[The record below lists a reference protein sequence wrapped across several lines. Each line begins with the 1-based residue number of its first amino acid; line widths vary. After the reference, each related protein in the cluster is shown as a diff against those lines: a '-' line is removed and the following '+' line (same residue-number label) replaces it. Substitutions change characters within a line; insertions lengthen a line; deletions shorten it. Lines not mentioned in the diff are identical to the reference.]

1 MFTFIER
8 LKQRKESKLRAL
20 ACHFCERIWNHYPL
34 DWADQIFAK
43 DSSSPGGYVSSSDWE
58 NPMPRE
64 AVRIAKAYC
73 AGLATRE
80 ELEQAHQDVRDFAQ
94 RMYDDWQFANHKLG
108 DSASGAEYEV
118 GAVTFHSATA
128 AAAASAEPVDLA
140 KCRRN
145 AALAIGFRWDASEE
159 AASVKKEERRQRRI
173 HPNRL
178 PEFHQPAAKSAPQTR
193 GPLISD
199 IPEVLQ
205 TPVAS
210 SATAPKG
217 PAILI
222 NTPPSSWENQS
233 LGVLVDLL
241 LYLVKE
247 STGTT
252 VVMGMYHAYT
262 PESLSLLFKLRN
274 AFPHCFLRNAETYS
288 IQDLRRCSQVKDFV
302 HKEMYENDPKG
313 EQEVT
318 VSLSGI
324 RQLAIDELN
333 RRGLPD
339 RNSVP
344 E

>member
-1 MFTFIER
+1 MFTFIDR

-34 DWADQIFAK
+34 DWASEVFAD

-58 NPMPRE
+58 DPMPRE

-80 ELEQAHQDVRDFAQ
+80 ELEKAHQDVCDFAQ
-94 RMYDDWQFANHKLG
+94 RMYDDWQWANHKLG

-140 KCRRN
+140 KCREN
-145 AALAIGFRWDASEE
+145 AALAIGFRWDPSEE
-159 AASVKKEERRQRRI
+159 AASVKQEERRQRRI
-173 HPNRL
+173 RPNRL
-178 PEFHQPAAKSAPQTR
+178 PEFRQPATKAAPQR
-193 GPLISD
+193 PSPLIAD

-205 TPVAS
+205 TPVAL
-210 SATAPKG
+210 TVNAPKG
-217 PAILI
+217 PAILT
-222 NTPPSSWENQS
+222 NTPPHSWENQP

-252 VVMGMYHAYT
+252 TYMDMYYGYT
-262 PESLSLLFKLRN
+262 PESLSLLFELRN
-274 AFPHCFLRNAETYS
+274 TFPHCFLNAEKYS
-288 IQDLRRCSQVKDFV
+288 IQDLERCSRVEDFV
-302 HKEMYENDPKG
+302 HKEMYSQDPRG
-313 EQEVT
+313 EREVT
-318 VSLSGI
+318 VSLSEI
-324 RQLAIDELN
+324 RQLALGELK
-333 RRGLPD
+333 RRGFPD
-339 RNSVP
+339 RN
-344 E
+344 